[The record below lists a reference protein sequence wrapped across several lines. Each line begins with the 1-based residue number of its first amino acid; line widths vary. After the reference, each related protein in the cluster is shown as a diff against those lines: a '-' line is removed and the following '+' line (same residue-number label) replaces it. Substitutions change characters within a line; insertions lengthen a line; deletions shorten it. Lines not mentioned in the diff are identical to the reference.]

1 MLFMILVAKIIKSL
15 AINLNIMQTY
25 TNKDEII

>member
-25 TNKDEII
+25 TKNDELL